1 MKSGKDVLNS
11 VIKTAQMGQLG
22 IEAVLEYTKQPA
34 LKEALQSQKQEYDAI
49 EKEAQTDQALRHQ

>member
-1 MKSGKDVLNS
+1 MKNGKDVLGS

-34 LKEALQSQKQEYDAI
+34 LKEALRSQKQ
-49 EKEAQTDQALRHQ
+49 